1 MTQNSINT
9 KNPLVQ
15 FTSTSSSS
23 IVLVNSYWARD
34 DSIPQKTEGVEV
46 LTLAITPKSATNK
59 LIIRANMYGEAVN
72 ETYLQIA
79 LFQDATA
86 DALAVSSF
94 YAHANGWGQKAI
106 LSWYMTSG
114 TTSSTTF
121 KIRCGMDRAAVST
134 YLNAN
139 SGGSAR
145 YDGTY
150 LSYMEI
156 LEIKA

>member
-23 IVLVNSYWARD
+23 IVLVNATWNRD
-34 DSIPQKTEGVEV
+34 DSKPQKTEGIEV
-46 LTLAITPKSATNK
+46 LTLSITPTNANNK
-59 LIIRANMYGEAVN
+59 LIIRANLYGEAVT
-72 ETYLQIA
+72 EAYLQIA

-94 YAHANGWGQKAI
+94 YAHAAGWGQKAI
-106 LSWYMTSG
+106 LSWSMSAG

-121 KIRCGMDRAAVST
+121 KIRCGRTVTNST
-134 YLNAN
+134 YINAN
-139 SGGSAR
+139 NAGSAL

>member
-23 IVLVNSYWARD
+23 IVLVNATWNKD
-34 DSIPQKTEGVEV
+34 DSKPQKTEGIEI
-46 LTLAITPKSATNK
+46 LTLAITPKSTTNT
-59 LIIRANMYGEAVN
+59 LIIRANLYGEAVT
-72 ETYLQIA
+72 EAYLQIA

-94 YAHANGWGQKAI
+94 YAPATGWGQKAI
-106 LSWYMTSG
+106 LSWSMSAG

-121 KIRCGMDRAAVST
+121 KIRCGRTVTNST
-134 YLNAN
+134 YINAD
-139 SGGSAR
+139 SAGNAL
-145 YDGTY
+145 YNGTY

-156 LEIKA
+156 LELNA